1 MHKESSEGDSRMK
14 EILNR
19 FIKEIVDEYP
29 EVGKVLEDNHVGCV
43 TCNVGTCLL
52 KDIIEI
58 HNL

>member
-1 MHKESSEGDSRMK
+1 MK